1 MDPALR
7 TLSLL
12 RRRGVW
18 LLGGPM
24 ETASARQLLLGWR
37 VPLQARRALALDEV
51 RQAPRRPVI
60 VLDAGT
66 LDRAAAL
73 VRDLGRLDSTPPL
86 VVISD
91 ALHRGLAE
99 LGWSGSTWGVHFV
112 RAELLAEDLPVALDE
127 AMAKQPELDESD
139 GPPPELEEGSALAFD
154 VEKLRAALLERAAW
168 AAPVVEQVGSRLE
181 LRARLPE
188 LGEREARLEL
198 SWPAGSD
205 VRLSLALQAPLP
217 ARRASF
223 SARRGQGG
231 LRGGLRGLLARLDD
245 QQVGE
250 PTFDDAMQVRAD
262 DAGLAE
268 ARAQLALLDDVAALE
283 ELSFDGEALFARAR
297 GLGRDEALA
306 LGAAVLALWRGVVRG
321 RLGA

>member
-12 RRRGVW
+12 RRRGLW
-18 LLGGPM
+18 LVGGPL
-24 ETASARQLLLGWR
+24 EAASARKLLEGWR
-37 VPLQARRALALDEV
+37 IPVQSCRALIMEDARR
-51 RQAPRRPVI
+51 APRRPV
-60 VLDAGT
+60 VVVDPGH
-66 LDRAAAL
+66 LDRARAL
-73 VRDLGRLDSTPPL
+73 AHDLGQLESPPPL

-91 ALHRGLAE
+91 ALKRGLAE
-99 LGWSGSTWGVHFV
+99 LGWSGSTWGVHFA

-139 GPPPELEEGSALAFD
+139 GPPPELAEGSALAFD
-154 VEKLRAALLERAAW
+154 VGELRAALLLRAAW

-188 LGEREARLEL
+188 LDEREARLEL
-198 SWPAGSD
+198 SWPEGSD
-205 VRLSLALQAPLP
+205 ARLSLTLQAPLP
-217 ARRASF
+217 ARRAAF
-223 SARRGQGG
+223 SARRERGG
-231 LRGGLRGLLARLDD
+231 LRGGLRGLWTRLQDP
-245 QQVGE
+245 QVGE
-250 PTFDDAMQVRAD
+250 PGFDEAMQVRAD

-268 ARAQLALLDDVAALE
+268 ARAQLSLLDDVAALE
-283 ELSFDGEALFARAR
+283 ELSLDGDVLLARAT